1 MISNDCSGTVNF
13 PDQYTKS
20 FKYDEEEYKIV
31 WGNQQTGEVWNK
43 GNNFSNLIFI
53 QIKYVPYYRNHETN
67 HEKKINQFWKH
78 SSEFTF
84 TRQNE
89 KLKDNSSKK
98 IYNTKYIDNRTM
110 QRLHKWIVRLPDFMG
125 ERFTFSTL
133 TFQPKQFSAV
143 NLYGVQKMIDPSF
156 QYNKKVIAQNTLYS
170 LVSAIFLSFL

>member
-1 MISNDCSGTVNF
+1 MFHIIEIM
-13 PDQYTKS
+13 K
-20 FKYDEEEYKIV
+20 
-31 WGNQQTGEVWNK
+31 QTMK
-43 GNNFSNLIFI
+43 
-53 QIKYVPYYRNHETN
+53 
-67 HEKKINQFWKH
+67 KKINQFWKH